1 MNKGRILVVDD
12 EINILKVIELSL
24 SSQNYLP
31 EVFSNPLDALKR
43 AQEIYFD
50 IAFIDL
56 KMEPIDGLQTLSK
69 LKSISPDTTAVLM
82 TAHGSIETAVEA
94 IKGGAYDYITKPF
107 THKEFLHLAE
117 RVFEHHILLKELKG
131 LRAQVEDNYN
141 FNEGEIITQ
150 NFRMREILKL
160 CRDIA
165 DSDLP
170 VLIEGESGTGKEIL
184 ARYIHST
191 SKRDLNPFVPIN
203 CAAMPENLF
212 ESEIFGHI
220 KGAYTGA
227 IKDRIGRFEMADQGT
242 VFLDEVGEISKPM
255 QVKLLRFLQSMEFE
269 RVGESITRKINVRI
283 ISATNR
289 NIDEDIKSGDLREDF
304 YYRLSGI
311 RIKLPPLKERK
322 EDISYLAEYFLNKY
336 SPETKI
342 KLLPETLKLLNEY
355 SWPGNIRELENVI
368 NRAVVL
374 AKDKEIKPEYLPQRI
389 YKRDE
394 KQINNL
400 MLTLSEVE
408 KNYIID
414 ILKNHP
420 NPKDAAQILGISL
433 TTLWRKR
440 KEYKI

>member
-1 MNKGRILVVDD
+1 MNKGRVLVIDD

-24 SSQNYLP
+24 SSQNFLP
-31 EVFSNPLDALKR
+31 EVFSNPVDALKR
-43 AQEIYFD
+43 AKEIYFD

-56 KMEPIDGLQTLSK
+56 KMEPIDGLQTLAQ
-69 LKSISPDTTAVLM
+69 LKKFSPDTTSILM
-82 TAHGSIETAVEA
+82 TAHGTIETAVEA

-117 RVFEHHILLKELKG
+117 RVFEHHILLKEVKG
-131 LRAQVEDNYN
+131 LRAQVEEDYAN
-141 FNEGEIITQ
+141 GEIISH
-150 NFRMREILKL
+150 NFQMREILKL
-160 CRDIA
+160 SKDIA

-184 ARYIHST
+184 ARYIHSN
-191 SKRDLNPFVPIN
+191 SKRNFNPFVPIN
-203 CAAMPENLF
+203 CSAIPESLF
-212 ESEIFGHI
+212 ESEIFGHV
-220 KGAYTGA
+220 KGSFTGA
-227 IKDRIGRFEMADQGT
+227 LKDRIGRFEMADQGT
-242 VFLDEVGEISKPM
+242 VFLDEVGEVAKSM
-255 QVKLLRFLQSMEFE
+255 QIKLLRFLQSMEFE

-311 RIKLPPLKERK
+311 RIKLPPLRERK
-322 EDISYLAEYFLNKY
+322 EDIPYLAEYFINKY
-336 SPETKI
+336 SQEPGI
-342 KLLPETLKLLNEY
+342 KLSPEALRFLNDY
-355 SWPGNIRELENVI
+355 NWPGNIRELENVI
-368 NRAVVL
+368 NRAIVL
-374 AKDKEIKPEYLPQRI
+374 AKDKIIKPEYLPMEI
-389 YKRDE
+389 YHSNE
-394 KQINNL
+394 MQTNAL
-400 MLTLSEVE
+400 MPTLNDIE

-414 ILKNHP
+414 ILKTHP